1 MGSPRRAVAL
11 EKRGYKVSRPSVARM
26 MKALGVEARRTRKGI
41 GGALSA
47 DMTAENTKINA
58 WYAAV
63 ANRPINQQLICHSD
77 RASQ

>member
-1 MGSPRRAVAL
+1 
-11 EKRGYKVSRPSVARM
+11 M

-41 GGALSA
+41 GGALSE
-47 DMTAENTKINA
+47 DMTFENTLINA

-63 ANRPINQQLICHSD
+63 ANRPINQQLIFHAD